1 MILSACRRD
10 SEEFMDDV
18 DVTGLSL
25 LLCQQSGE
33 VLMTLSF
40 PALVPRTEN
49 RWYDAYDSMHLYI
62 LVCNTN
68 SPSRPNLFQVVP
80 SRSKS
85 SHSFGTVLAAAEH

>member
-33 VLMTLSF
+33 VLMNDPCLKK
-40 PALVPRTEN
+40 
-49 RWYDAYDSMHLYI
+49 
-62 LVCNTN
+62 
-68 SPSRPNLFQVVP
+68 LFQ
-80 SRSKS
+80 
-85 SHSFGTVLAAAEH
+85 GIN